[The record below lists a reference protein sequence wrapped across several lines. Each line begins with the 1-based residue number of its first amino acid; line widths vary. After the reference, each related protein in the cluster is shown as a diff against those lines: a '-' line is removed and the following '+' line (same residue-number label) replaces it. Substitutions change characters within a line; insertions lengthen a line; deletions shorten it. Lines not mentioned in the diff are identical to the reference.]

1 MKENPHRKLGIF
13 TPMRLVV
20 LAVVTVAVVLAGIY
34 AWRELRPAE
43 YAVPEPAY
51 WPSTGW
57 QSGTPEAQGFD
68 SAKLAEG
75 LQAIKENG
83 TRVHSILIVRGG
95 SVFLDAYFY
104 PYDGSYYHDLASVT
118 KSVMTTLIGIAAD
131 QGKLDLDQPMLS
143 FFSDR
148 TIANRDARKES
159 ITVRH
164 LASMTS
170 GFECDPVDEQKT
182 SDEMEASDDWV
193 QFSLDRPVVLEPGTK
208 FVYDNVSIHLLS
220 AILQQAT
227 GMTAEEYARANLF
240 GPLGITDFYWPIDAN
255 GYTRGWGDL
264 ALHPRDAAKI
274 GFLFLHQGQWEGRRV
289 VSREWV
295 KQATDAR
302 ISTGRG
308 EDEYYGYGWWVERP
322 EEGVDCSFAD
332 GRGGQR
338 IYVIPSM
345 NVVLVTTGGGFDPGE
360 VTPYI
365 EEAIGDLDKPLP
377 SNAIGVA
384 QLEAVVAELRQT
396 PAAQPALPL
405 PNVAKAISGKT
416 FVFDPNPMGIQ
427 SIRLDFDDQAK
438 ATYYMQVEKEA
449 VMRIQGIGLDGV
461 YRTSSSGWPAIARA
475 VWADDDTLLLE
486 YSRGPGLE
494 EMTWRIQLGSDRMLL
509 ETSGLVI
516 EGKLYG

>member
-1 MKENPHRKLGIF
+1 MTRIKPFTKEHLG
-13 TPMRLVV
+13 LVV
-20 LAVVTVAVVLAGIY
+20 LVVVAVAVVFAGIY
-34 AWRELRPAE
+34 AWRALQPAE
-43 YAVPEPAY
+43 YTVPEPAY
-51 WPSTGW
+51 WPTTGW
-57 QSGTPEAQGFD
+57 QSSTPEAQGFD

-83 TRVHSILIVRGG
+83 TSVHSISIVRGG

-143 FFSDR
+143 FFADR
-148 TIANRDARKES
+148 TVASRDARKES

-164 LASMTS
+164 LAGMTS
-170 GFECDPVDEQKT
+170 GFECDPVDQQKT

-193 QFSLDRPVVLEPGTK
+193 QFSLDRPVVLKPGTK

-220 AILQQAT
+220 AILQQVT
-227 GMTAEEYARANLF
+227 GMTAEDFARANLF
-240 GPLGITDFYWPIDAN
+240 GPLGITDFFWPTDAN

-274 GFLFLHQGQWEGRRV
+274 GFLFLHQGQWEGRQV

-295 KQATDAR
+295 KQATDAH

-308 EDEYYGYGWWVERP
+308 EDEYYGYGWWIERP
-322 EEGVDCSFAD
+322 EEGLSLFRAD

-338 IYVIPSM
+338 IFVIPSM
-345 NVVLVTTGGGFDPGE
+345 NLVLVTTGGGFDLDE

-365 EEAIGDLDKPLP
+365 ENAIGDLENPLP
-377 SNAIGVA
+377 SNAIGVT
-384 QLEAVVAELRQT
+384 QLEAVAAELRQA
-396 PAAQPALPL
+396 PRAQPVLPV
-405 PNVAKAISGKT
+405 PNFAKAISGKT
-416 FVFDPNPMGIQ
+416 FVFLPNPVGIQ
-427 SIRLDFDDQAK
+427 SIRVDFDNQTE
-438 ATYYMQVEKEA
+438 ATYYMQVENEA
-449 VMRIQGIGLDGV
+449 FMRIQRVGLDGL
-461 YRTSSSGWPAIARA
+461 YRTSSSGWPAIARGA
-475 VWADDDTLLLE
+475 WEDNHTLVVE

-494 EMTWRIQLGSDRMLL
+494 NITWRSQFEGDRMIL
-509 ETSGLVI
+509 ETFGLTMH
-516 EGKLYG
+516 GKLE